1 MIPTVERIL
10 FLHKIPL
17 FESFSVDELWQ
28 VAQALD
34 EMRYDPGETLF
45 EEGKP
50 AHAMYL
56 IVTGKVTVSLVGKTV
71 ARFGKESVLGD
82 IAVLDGMPYAVTV
95 TADDE
100 VVTIKI
106 EREKLDDILDANPGA
121 ARGIIKL
128 LTRKLRY
135 FADQILAA
143 HQGKPIE
150 LDPDKTPELKI

>member
-10 FLHKIPL
+10 FLQKIPL

-34 EMRYDPGETLF
+34 EMTYAKGEMLF

-56 IVTGKVTVSLVGKTV
+56 IVSGTVEASVVGKTI
-71 ARFGKESVLGD
+71 ATLGKESILGD
-82 IAVLDGMPYAVTV
+82 VAILDGMPYVVSV
-95 TADDE
+95 TASDE
-100 VVTIKI
+100 VVAIKI

-121 ARGIIKL
+121 ARGVIRV

-135 FADQILAA
+135 FGQQVIDAR
-143 HQGKPIE
+143 QGKKMDS
-150 LDPDKTPELKI
+150 DPMDLTELKL

>member
-34 EMRYDPGETLF
+34 EMTYAPGDTIF

-50 AHAMYL
+50 AHAMFL
-56 IVTGKVTVSLVGKTV
+56 VVNGTVQASIAGKHIVTLGS
-71 ARFGKESVLGD
+71 ESILGD
-82 IAVLDGMPYAVTV
+82 VAILDGMPYAVTT
-95 TADDE
+95 TASDE
-100 VVTIKI
+100 VVAIKI
-106 EREKLDDILDANPGA
+106 EREKFEDILDANPGA
-121 ARGIIKL
+121 ARGVIRV

-135 FADQILAA
+135 FGQQVIEAHKGNPIQTADM
-143 HQGKPIE
+143 
-150 LDPDKTPELKI
+150 DMPELKL